1 MRTQSVPGLRD
12 VQCLESTFALP
23 LDVSVCPHDSHRKD
37 EYLRLPWSEHIC
49 AAVKRFT

>member
-1 MRTQSVPGLRD
+1 MRTQSVSGLRD

-23 LDVSVCPHDSHRKD
+23 LDVSVCASRLHRRD
-37 EYLRLPWSEHIC
+37 ENLGLAWSEHIC